1 MSKTQRIYE
10 KTQKSGGKQIDQ
22 TDRTNK
28 YLENCEVKDFLDTF
42 YVFSLGSS
50 L

>member
-28 YLENCEVKDFLDTF
+28 YLENCEVKVFLDTF
-42 YVFSLGSS
+42 YVFSEGLS